1 MAELLETNR
10 SQLERD
16 INRFQSGA
24 WQRLADRLAVEEPLE
39 IRIDHDHGGQRET
52 FPLTITMR
60 TPGDDFALAA
70 GFLFGEGIVSRREDI
85 TGIDYATDLVS
96 EPDQQNT
103 LVVSLRDGLDV
114 NLEGQRRNF
123 AVTSACGVC
132 GKASLAALA
141 MNGCPPI
148 SSAVTVSAEKLT
160 AMPAALREAQLGFE
174 ATGGVH
180 AAAAFRPDGTLVGLG
195 EDVGRHNAFDKLVG
209 GQFLARNAESLGEV
223 VALLSG
229 RASYE
234 LLQKALRARVPIVAA
249 VGAPSSLAVEIAE
262 NFGIT
267 LVGFLKP
274 GSFNV
279 YAGRERICD

>member
-1 MAELLETNR
+1 MADLLQNNP
-10 SQLERD
+10 SQCERD
-16 INRFQSGA
+16 IDRFQSGG
-24 WQRLADRLAVEEPLE
+24 WQRVADTLAVEEPLE

-52 FPLTITMR
+52 LPLTITMR

-70 GFLFGEGIVSRREDI
+70 GFLFGEGILSRRADI

-103 LVVSLRDGLDV
+103 VVVSLRDGLEV

-141 MNGCPPI
+141 MDGCAPVR
-148 SSAVTVSAEKLT
+148 SGVTVSATKLT
-160 AMPAALREAQLGFE
+160 AMPAALRDAQRGFQ

-180 AAAAFRPDGTLVGLG
+180 AAAAFRPDGTLVALG

-209 GQFLARNAESLGEV
+209 GQFLAGNAEGLEETI
-223 VALLSG
+223 ALLSG

-234 LLQKALRARVPIVAA
+234 LLLKALRARIPIVAA
-249 VGAPSSLAVEIAE
+249 VGAPSSLAAEIAQ